1 MHFEKNKKELLKLCE
16 LYRIVKELII
26 YAEQSDLED
35 RTSLGAINELR
46 NAFDHIMRANA
57 TELGISP
64 DKTKKYTK
72 IQIDKCYGDVYRAGY
87 DILDMLCVN
96 YKSSINNIM
105 KEFSS
110 NTIVTIMP
118 DYFDNATKVNQIQ
131 KKIAKIRAKKDVENK
146 TYENFIEYTEEMKIL
161 GNFHEKILSN
171 IPLFI
176 EQKKKEKKEEGLS
189 LAKKII
195 IPIILVIVGLLIN
208 FYFPLIK

>member
-72 IQIDKCYGDVYRAGY
+72 IQIDKCYGHVYRAGY

-176 EQKKKEKKEEGLS
+176 EQKKKRKKRRRAKLS
-189 LAKKII
+189 QKNYN
-195 IPIILVIVGLLIN
+195 PHYSSYCRP
-208 FYFPLIK
+208 FD